1 VIALGAKQFCLIG
14 QEGFEMAAIALQGDS
29 TGTKKHPSLQL
40 SPDLERKTERIGTAA
55 SGAETRR
62 PIAAHSK
69 MVAVASESQS
79 T

>member
-1 VIALGAKQFCLIG
+1 MKLI
-14 QEGFEMAAIALQGDS
+14 LQRS
-29 TGTKKHPSLQL
+29 
-40 SPDLERKTERIGTAA
+40 DLERKNERIGTAA